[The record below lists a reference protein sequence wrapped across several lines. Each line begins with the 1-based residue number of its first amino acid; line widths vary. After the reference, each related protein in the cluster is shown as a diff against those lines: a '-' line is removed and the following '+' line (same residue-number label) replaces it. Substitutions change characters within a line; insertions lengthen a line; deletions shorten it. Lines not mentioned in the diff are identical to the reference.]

1 MMIVRRSH
9 LATHFFTARPH
20 AYSGG
25 GLLWT
30 GAIIGQAGLLMDEQ
44 NFRNYSKIYEKKL
57 SDGIALNK
65 PETL

>member
-1 MMIVRRSH
+1 MQPI
-9 LATHFFTARPH
+9 
-20 AYSGG
+20 YSGG